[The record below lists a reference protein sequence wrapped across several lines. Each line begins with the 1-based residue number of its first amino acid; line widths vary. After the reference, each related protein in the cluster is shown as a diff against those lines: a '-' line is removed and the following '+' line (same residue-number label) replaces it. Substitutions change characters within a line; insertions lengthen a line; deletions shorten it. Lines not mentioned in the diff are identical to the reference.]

1 MMMMMMMLKDVL
13 IVHQLMVNV
22 DVDVHQ
28 NVLMILV
35 VKFVDENHHDI
46 ELKQD
51 LKGQI

>member
-1 MMMMMMMLKDVL
+1 MMMLKDEL
-13 IVHQLMVNV
+13 IVHQLMVND

-35 VKFVDENHHDI
+35 VKIVDVNHHEI

-51 LKGQI
+51 LLNK